1 MSECCERRKKER
13 DDEERRALINR
24 LSRIEG
30 QVRGLRRM
38 VEEGDYCID
47 VLIQASAV
55 SSALAAFSRELL
67 ASHIHT
73 CVIDDIKC
81 GREETVD
88 ELCDMLYKLIK

>member
-1 MSECCERRKKER
+1 MEYCCEKTKMRS
-13 DDEERRALINR
+13 EEEKRALVNR

-47 VLIQASAV
+47 VLVQASAV